1 MAEGK
6 RRRPAG
12 HSVPRTAGRRQIDC
26 CNRQKLL
33 PVRVTDLKRLM
44 AAALDA
50 TGIETAEISL
60 AIVDDEKI
68 AQLHEVWLG
77 VPGPTDVI
85 TFDLSPPAGLARPTG
100 STDLSTHLAGEIVAS
115 GETAHRE
122 AGRYHWQPEHELAY
136 YLVHGLL
143 HLCGYDDHSPA
154 ERRTMRRRERQVM
167 EDIGLPPPPRRLPR
181 RRGKAAS
188 PSR

>member
-1 MAEGK
+1 VAEGK
-6 RRRPAG
+6 RRQTAR
-12 HSVPRTAGRRQIDC
+12 HSRLPSAGRRQIDC
-26 CNRQKLL
+26 CNRQKVL

-50 TGIETAEISL
+50 VGSETAEISL
-60 AIVDDEKI
+60 VIVDDEEI
-68 AQLHEVWLG
+68 ARLHEVWLC

-85 TFDLSPPAGLARPTG
+85 TFDLGPPADLARPAK
-100 STDLSTHLAGEIVAS
+100 STDLALHLTGEIVAS
-115 GETAHRE
+115 GETARRE
-122 AGRYHWQPEHELAY
+122 AERYHWQPEHELAY

-154 ERRTMRRRERQVM
+154 ERRAMRRRERQVM

-181 RRGKAAS
+181 RHHAASS